1 MRNRIIWVIGW
12 IQYLNFL
19 LLLGWI
25 GVIGL
30 LYLIEKGWELY
41 LKQIRKRKERR
52 MHHYGN

>member
-41 LKQIRKRKERR
+41 LKQTRKRKERR
-52 MHHYGN
+52 MHNYGN

>member
-30 LYLIEKGWELY
+30 LYLLEKGWELY
-41 LKQIRKRKERR
+41 LKQNRKRKERR

>member
-30 LYLIEKGWELY
+30 LYLIEKRWEFH
-41 LKQIRKRKERR
+41 LKQNRKRKERR

>member
-1 MRNRIIWVIGW
+1 MINRIIWVIGW

-41 LKQIRKRKERR
+41 LKQTRKRKERR

>member
-30 LYLIEKGWELY
+30 LYLIEKGWEFY
-41 LKQIRKRKERR
+41 LKQNRKRKERR
-52 MHHYGN
+52 MYHYGN

>member
-30 LYLIEKGWELY
+30 LYLIEKGWEFN
-41 LKQIRKRKERR
+41 LKQNRKRKERR

>member
-25 GVIGL
+25 GIIGL
-30 LYLIEKGWELY
+30 LYLIEKGWEFY
-41 LKQIRKRKERR
+41 LKQNRKRKERR